1 MNRLI
6 NYSTRIALLLNLTLV
21 AALAPATPG
30 SAQTDTTGLI
40 SSLAARTFCEQRG
53 GTVTETG
60 DQHVYVCCYK
70 QQRKCLV
77 SNTRLSQSV
86 LVDLPWNA
94 KRF

>member
-6 NYSTRIALLLNLTLV
+6 NYSTRTALLLKLTLM
-21 AALAPATPG
+21 AGLTHATPG
-30 SAQTDTTGLI
+30 SAQTESTELI

-60 DQHVYVCCYK
+60 DQDVYVCCYK

-86 LVDLPWNA
+86 MVDLPWNA
-94 KRF
+94 KQF